1 MLSGRIWLLISI
13 FSIGTPG
20 RSCHLV
26 IRSCP
31 VLLISCQPSTS
42 FPVSSRSCLVC
53 AGARSTPEF
62 HQSWCHQY
70 SPSFLSLPDHTF
82 GPLFAP
88 DHRRLPHPLM
98 TILLRVIVVRP
109 LAVFPRPPCPSNTSP
124 LTPNN
129 HHPPP
134 HNHHTTPSH
143 PPPYPH
149 PHSYPASKS
158 LYPVMVPPS
167 PLPPHL
173 LHPPPPLPSFP
184 V

>member
-109 LAVFPRPPCPSNTSP
+109 LAVSAPRVP
-124 LTPNN
+124 LTP
-129 HHPPP
+129 PR
-134 HNHHTTPSH
+134 
-143 PPPYPH
+143 
-149 PHSYPASKS
+149 
-158 LYPVMVPPS
+158 S
-167 PLPPHL
+167 PLIIIILHL
-173 LHPPPPLPSFP
+173 IIIIQPLPTLPRTPTPTHIPLPSP
-184 V
+184 YIR